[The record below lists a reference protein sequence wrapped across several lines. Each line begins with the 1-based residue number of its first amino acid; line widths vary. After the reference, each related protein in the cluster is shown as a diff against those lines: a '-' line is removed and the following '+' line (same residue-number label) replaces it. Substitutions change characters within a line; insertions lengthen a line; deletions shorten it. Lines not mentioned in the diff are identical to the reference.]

1 MVHGVYK
8 PTYCYKGPPSAI
20 VLNVYIYVI
29 HAIYG
34 KLQLL
39 YILLYHYYYCIIN
52 IIIIII
58 NYIYITMAAKHGCP
72 YALQVDTLSLKIL
85 WCH

>member
-58 NYIYITMAAKHGCP
+58 NYIYILLWLQSMAAHMLCKWIP
-72 YALQVDTLSLKIL
+72 SL
-85 WCH
+85 